1 MSESPLTRVRF
12 QWHSLLDKSPEF
24 PLPLGKSH
32 TSRSRRMERAVT
44 SRVGERRKVHIC
56 YCMIRDGPVD
66 RSGGHGMVR
75 NPKILSGLLS
85 SFIKLHNLSN
95 SALFI
100 SARVHE

>member
-56 YCMIRDGPVD
+56 YYMIRD
-66 RSGGHGMVR
+66 GHGMVR
-75 NPKILSGLLS
+75 NPRVLSGLLS
-85 SFIKLHNLSN
+85 SFIKLHHLSN